1 MNCPYCNYPESK
13 VIDSRKTDDG
23 NAIRRRRECEK
34 CKKRFTTYEKIEQIN
49 LIVVKKDGTRE
60 YFDRDKILKG
70 IMRSCSNRP
79 ISLDVMENIV
89 NDIEK
94 ELLSTL
100 NREVSSQVIGEMVM
114 KRLKNLDEVSYVR
127 FASVYR
133 EFKDLD
139 SFMEELK
146 KLMNEKK

>member
-1 MNCPYCNYPESK
+1 MNCPYCNYSESK

-23 NAIRRRRECEK
+23 NAIRRRRECEE

-49 LIVVKKDGTRE
+49 LIVVKKDGARE
-60 YFDRDKILKG
+60 YFDREKILKG

-79 ISLDVMENIV
+79 ISLEVMEGIV

-94 ELLSTL
+94 DLLNTL
-100 NREVSSQVIGEMVM
+100 NREVSSVTIGEMVM
-114 KRLKNLDEVSYVR
+114 DRLRHLDEVSYVR

-133 EFKDLD
+133 KFKDLD
-139 SFMEELK
+139 SFMDELK
-146 KLMNEKK
+146 KLMKDK

>member
-1 MNCPYCNYPESK
+1 MNCPYCNFPESK

-23 NAIRRRRECEK
+23 NAIRRRRECEE

-60 YFDRDKILKG
+60 YFDREKILKG

-79 ISLDVMENIV
+79 ISLEIMEGIV

-100 NREVSSQVIGEMVM
+100 NREVSSVNIGEMVM
-114 KRLKNLDEVSYVR
+114 DRLRDLDEVSYVR

-133 EFKDLD
+133 QFKDLD
-139 SFMEELK
+139 SFMSELK
-146 KLMNEKK
+146 KLMKEK